1 MRLPPFA
8 AFLWRLLKQTVV
20 KWIDDDAFTL
30 AAALS
35 YYATFSLAP
44 VMVISIAIA
53 GLLFGWRDAEAG
65 ILDQLRQLMGDE
77 GAEIVRTV
85 VTAANKEPHHS
96 VIATVIGLGILFFGA
111 SGVFVQ
117 LEKSLNKIWN
127 VPAERISGFIALL
140 RQRFLSFAMVIG
152 IGFILLVSL
161 VVSAA
166 LAAAGHYLAGEFPLW
181 HTVGAVAE
189 VVISLGLF
197 TILFAMIFKI
207 LPEVELRWRHVWL
220 GGFVSAV
227 LFNIGKWGIGLYL
240 GHSHVASA
248 FGAAGSLAVLLLWIF
263 YGALILFLGAEFTCV
278 YTREVRKRAGLS
290 PDPMTRKA
298 GRSARASQA
307 ARPPRPGSDP
317 HHPRT

>member
-1 MRLPPFA
+1 MLRPPPFA
-8 AFLWRLLKQTVV
+8 AFLLRVLRQTVA
-20 KWIDDDAFTL
+20 KWIADDAFTL

-77 GAEIVRTV
+77 GAGIVHTV
-85 VTAANKEPHHS
+85 VTAASQEPRHS
-96 VIATVIGLGILFFGA
+96 LIATGIGLGVLFFGA

-127 VPAERISGFIALL
+127 VPAERISGFVALM
-140 RQRFLSFAMVIG
+140 RRRFLSFAMVIG

-161 VVSAA
+161 VMSAA
-166 LAAAGHYLAGEFPLW
+166 LAAAGHYLAGEFPFW
-181 HTVGAVAE
+181 RAFGAASDL
-189 VVISLGLF
+189 VVSLALF
-197 TILFAMIFKI
+197 TVLFAMIFKV

-220 GGFVSAV
+220 GGAVSAA
-227 LFNIGKWGIGLYL
+227 LFNAGKWAIGLYL

-278 YTREVRKRAGLS
+278 YTREARKREGLP
-290 PDPMTRKA
+290 PDPLTRKA
-298 GRSARASQA
+298 VRSARAA
-307 ARPPRPGSDP
+307 AVPPRPCSDP